1 MFTAMKCAI
10 AGAKVAKKAKTA
22 VHGWFLRTFKEQA
35 GGAEVIA
42 TLIIIAVVLVLALA
56 FRDNISDLVK
66 SLWNSMTEIGEEGAD
81 PEIPEWE

>member
-1 MFTAMKCAI
+1 MFTAMNYALYS
-10 AGAKVAKKAKTA
+10 AKAT
-22 VHGWFLRTFKEQA
+22 VHGWFKRVFKEQA

-66 SLWNSMTEIGEEGAD
+66 SLWNNMLNTGEEKTD
-81 PEIPEWE
+81 PTIPEWK